1 MDIRLQIALIVA
13 LIIYFVSIFYMLK
26 KKKLELR
33 YTLLWI
39 FAGVVMVFIA
49 LFPQDFSNLVKLLG
63 IIEPTNGLFAV
74 IMFLMLIIFMSMT
87 SILSMLNNKIR
98 TITQKCAMYEKRIR
112 ELEKEVHYESKE

>member
-98 TITQKCAMYEKRIR
+98 PITQKCAMYAKRIR